1 MGDAF
6 FDEWVTTLGALKSLD
21 FALVLPGHGAPF
33 GDKGLITAFQSYLSD
48 ITKKVAD
55 LRAQG
60 LTADQAALRVDL
72 TSHQKDF
79 PQITGPGADVRGV
92 RRIYAWMDERAAK
105 K

>member
-1 MGDAF
+1 MGDGF
-6 FDEWVTTLGALKSLD
+6 FDEWVTTLDALKNLD

-33 GDKGLITAFQSYLSD
+33 SDKSLITAFQSYLTD

-60 LTADQAALRVDL
+60 MTADQAASRVDL
-72 TSHQKDF
+72 TSHSKDF
-79 PQITGPGADVRGV
+79 PQITAPGADLRGV
-92 RRIYAWMDERAAK
+92 RRIYAWMDERGK